1 MSHRSNIV
9 PRTAVIA
16 ARMMSIDYSD
26 QLRPPRRT
34 APKNP
39 RRATPCAGLFGWRK
53 DEQRRDRDD
62 ETPHRDY
69 PAG

>member
-1 MSHRSNIV
+1 
-9 PRTAVIA
+9 
-16 ARMMSIDYSD
+16 MMSIDYSD